1 MALSHRVYHPVTDS
15 DLQRENHEHRDR
27 HEGRR
32 RDGVAQDGH
41 GTLSVTDNRTGR
53 SYEIEI
59 TDGTVRSTDF
69 RQIKVADDDFGL
81 MTYDPAYMNTAS
93 CRSEITFLDGEDGV
107 LEYRGYPIEQLAE
120 QSTYLEVAYLLV
132 NGELPTSQQLE
143 EWIGEIT
150 IHTFVHENI
159 KGFMQGFRHDA
170 HPMGM
175 LLGSVGALSTFYPD
189 ANDIND
195 PENRHI
201 QTIRLIAKMPTLAAF
216 AYRHNM
222 GMPYVYPD
230 NDLAYSGNFLSMMYK
245 MTELKY
251 EPDPRLE
258 RALDILFILHADHE
272 QNCST
277 SAVRSVGSSQ
287 VDPYSAIAAGV
298 AALYGPLHG
307 GANEAVLRM
316 LKRIETKENI
326 PDFIKGVKEG
336 NERLMGFGHRV
347 YKNYDPRAKIIKKA
361 TEDVFEVTGK
371 NPLLEI
377 ATELEK
383 IALEDEY
390 FIKRKLYPNVD
401 FYSGLIYEAMG
412 LPVAMFPVMFAIG
425 RTSGWIAQWL
435 EMVQDSEQ
443 KIARPRQIYTGG
455 RERDYVPIDQR

>member
-1 MALSHRVYHPVTDS
+1 MSTETDTKAAAV
-15 DLQRENHEHRDR
+15 
-27 HEGRR
+27 
-32 RDGVAQDGH
+32 DGVAEDGH

-93 CRSEITFLDGEDGV
+93 CRSEITFLDGEAGV
-107 LEYRGYPIEQLAE
+107 LEYRGYPIDQLAE

-132 NGELPTSQQLE
+132 HGELPTAKELE

-150 IHTFVHENI
+150 IHTFVHENV

-189 ANDIND
+189 ANDIKD

-326 PDFIKGVKEG
+326 PDFITGVKEG

-383 IALEDEY
+383 IALEDDY
-390 FIKRKLYPNVD
+390 FIERKLYPNVD

-443 KIARPRQIYTGG
+443 KIARPRQIYTGV